1 MAFYNRR
8 TLSPHERAMMENT
21 QAQLIQMQIQAIEQ
35 AHAIAPTESGK
46 TASRPYSAGDYFFL
60 DGVFCKAKV
69 AIAQGSRFTK
79 DTNYETKVL
88 AVELAA
94 LSE

>member
-1 MAFYNRR
+1 MKLIKSSMTPY
-8 TLSPHERAMMENT
+8 ERVMMEN
-21 QAQLIQMQIQAIEQ
+21 AQVQLVQQTR
-35 AHAIAPTESGK
+35 AIAPTESGE
-46 TASRPYSAGDYFFL
+46 TASRPYSAGDYFFI
-60 DGVFCKAKV
+60 DGVFCRAKV

>member
-1 MAFYNRR
+1 MAFYERH
-8 TLSPHERAMMENT
+8 TLSVRERAELARQT
-21 QAQLIQMQIQAIEQ
+21 VS
-35 AHAIAPTESGK
+35 IAPTEFAP

-60 DGVFCKAKV
+60 DGIFCKAKA

-79 DTNYETKVL
+79 DTNYEEKIL

-94 LSE
+94 LNQ